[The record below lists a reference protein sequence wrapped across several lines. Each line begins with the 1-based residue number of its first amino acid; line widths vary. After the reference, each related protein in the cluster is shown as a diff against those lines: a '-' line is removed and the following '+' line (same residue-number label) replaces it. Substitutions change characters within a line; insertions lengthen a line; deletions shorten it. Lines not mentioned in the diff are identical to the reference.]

1 MADEK
6 TEHNGYPEELS
17 DENDGIAAVIQEQII
32 DRVNKQLDEVLESL
46 TLEDLVNDYQSRSE
60 SSVDMYYI

>member
-17 DENDGIAAVIQEQII
+17 DENMEYIYIGIIMNNPKALSVYYFTADEFYFSDPELSDIYKSILFQIFACI
-32 DRVNKQLDEVLESL
+32 
-46 TLEDLVNDYQSRSE
+46 
-60 SSVDMYYI
+60 